1 MTSAPR
7 RIYAVVRALQRQA
20 VPRALILLEPFKP
33 LSLETIKAQR
43 ANVIGAAAMCASGV
57 DTQTLSHCNRVNA
70 NRHSGNPRG
79 DEPEMK
85 L

>member
-1 MTSAPR
+1 
-7 RIYAVVRALQRQA
+7 
-20 VPRALILLEPFKP
+20 LISLEAFKP

-43 ANVIGAAAMCASGV
+43 ANVIGAAAMCATRV
-57 DTQTLSHCNRVNA
+57 DTQTLSQCNRVNPNPLA
-70 NRHSGNPRG
+70 INPRG